1 MGLFCLLKYFYTI
14 ISMNTGPLGHKK
26 NALVKVTNASYITK
40 L

>member
-1 MGLFCLLKYFYTI
+1 MILEYYTFI
-14 ISMNTGPLGHKK
+14 LYHRTDGHKK